1 MPRNVRG
8 NFVRFQYYPR
18 MKFLLATV
26 SAVFLVTF
34 LDQPNAG
41 AGWFWDTGN
50 AMGFAAFA
58 GMLCLSITG
67 NRRFELRAHRL
78 LGYSVLFVA
87 MAHSFWFLLGD
98 AAVVDFLKPG
108 APDYMWFGLA
118 SLIFLGISVC
128 AALLPDRLKVYK
140 NYSAFKYWHLILAI
154 VTVSS
159 ALYHIIVS
167 DFYLSRR
174 LQGILLI
181 VFSIALLSGRS
192 RLRQFVH
199 PTNATTI
206 VYLGATILLGTIFV
220 TVRNVSS

>member
-1 MPRNVRG
+1 MARNVRG

-26 SAVFLVTF
+26 SVVFLVTF

-108 APDYMWFGLA
+108 APDYMWLGLL
-118 SLIFLGISVC
+118 SLLFLGVSVSV
-128 AALLPDRLKVYK
+128 ALVPDRLRVHK
-140 NYSAFKYWHLILAI
+140 NYRSFKYWHLVLAI
-154 VTVSS
+154 VTVAS
-159 ALYHIIVS
+159 ALYHIIES

-174 LQGILLI
+174 LQALLLI
-181 VFSIALLSGRS
+181 ALAITLLAGRS
-192 RLRQFVH
+192 HIRPYVH
-199 PTNATTI
+199 PTKATTAA
-206 VYLGATILLGTIFV
+206 YFAASILLGGVFV
-220 TVRNVSS
+220 IVRNLPS